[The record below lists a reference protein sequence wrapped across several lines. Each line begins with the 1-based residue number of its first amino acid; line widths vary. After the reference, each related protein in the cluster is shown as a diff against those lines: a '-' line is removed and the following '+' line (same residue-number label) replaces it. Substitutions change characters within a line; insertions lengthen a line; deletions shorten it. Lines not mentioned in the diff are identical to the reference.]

1 MVESTA
7 FFPFPT
13 PEMPLPPLAS
23 QNRTSLPVTEGSNFQ
38 TKEVRP
44 TLAEPIIVAP
54 PAFSSAPQTQP
65 LYQIYDNTIFL
76 QLGDDTDVIEVDLPP
91 ITTFRAL
98 LGTILQEFQLKPSI
112 PFKIR
117 KLPNILVRNDKDV
130 ARIKPGSVLQIV
142 PLPSP
147 AGASKE

>member
-7 FFPFPT
+7 FIPFPT
-13 PEMPLPPLAS
+13 PELPLPPLAGQS
-23 QNRTSLPVTEGSNFQ
+23 RTLTPLSVGSNSQ
-38 TKEVRP
+38 TNQAP
-44 TLAEPIIVAP
+44 PPAEPIIYTP
-54 PAFSSAPQTQP
+54 PAFSSVPPSQAA
-65 LYQIYDNTIFL
+65 YQIYDNTIFL
-76 QLGDDTDVIEVDLPP
+76 QLGDETDVIEVDLPP
-91 ITTFRAL
+91 ITSFRAL
-98 LGTILQEFQLKPSI
+98 LGTILQEFQLKPSV

-147 AGASKE
+147 SSTEK